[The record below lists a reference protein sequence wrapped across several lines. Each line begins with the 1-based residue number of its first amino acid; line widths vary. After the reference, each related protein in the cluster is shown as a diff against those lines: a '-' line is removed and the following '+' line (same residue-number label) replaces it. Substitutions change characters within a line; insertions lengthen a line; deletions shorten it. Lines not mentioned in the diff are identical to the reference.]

1 MDFPTDELLKEVLQY
16 PAVQSMKV
24 TVSSCGKYAVIIG
37 GSAFLGGLIGGPI
50 GLAVVGTVASAI
62 SAFFGYHEIKSVPY
76 IILYET
82 TPEQRE
88 KLALSIVKY
97 LNLKNIWSLRD
108 LLYYNKEELALGITS
123 IIVKFVTHDMR
134 YSMRN

>member
-50 GLAVVGTVASAI
+50 GLALVQLLVLYQHFSDIMKSNLFHI
-62 SAFFGYHEIKSVPY
+62 SFC
-76 IILYET
+76 T
-82 TPEQRE
+82 
-88 KLALSIVKY
+88 KLLQ
-97 LNLKNIWSLRD
+97 
-108 LLYYNKEELALGITS
+108 NKEKS
-123 IIVKFVTHDMR
+123 
-134 YSMRN
+134 

>member
-1 MDFPTDELLKEVLQY
+1 MFGLYIKIIQY
-16 PAVQSMKV
+16 NNK
-24 TVSSCGKYAVIIG
+24 
-37 GSAFLGGLIGGPI
+37 FLFI
-50 GLAVVGTVASAI
+50 VGTVASAI

-134 YSMRN
+134 YSMRNWLWIRKRDRPV

>member
-1 MDFPTDELLKEVLQY
+1 
-16 PAVQSMKV
+16 MKV

-62 SAFFGYHEIKSVPY
+62 SAFFGYHKIKSVPY

>member
-1 MDFPTDELLKEVLQY
+1 
-16 PAVQSMKV
+16 MKV

-50 GLAVVGTVASAI
+50 GLAVVGTVVSAL

>member
-50 GLAVVGTVASAI
+50 GLAVVGTVVSAL